1 MISKMIQAVILSGS
15 LAVAG
20 TASANDRNVIVPV
33 IAGAAVG
40 AVLATLISHSGRND
54 YQQPRY
60 QHYQPR
66 PRYAPQYQPVAYV
79 PVRRQVVYR
88 RVEPVYGNPY
98 DHGRNWHGDRGYNR
112 GYDRG
117 YDRGRGDGRW

>member
-40 AVLATLISHSGRND
+40 AVLATLISSSGRND

-60 QHYQPR
+60 QNYQPQ

-79 PVRRQVVYR
+79 PVRQQVVYR
-88 RVEPVYGNPY
+88 RFEPVRGN
-98 DHGRNWHGDRGYNR
+98 H
-112 GYDRG
+112 YDRG
-117 YDRGRGDGRW
+117 YDRGRDWHGDRGYDQGRGNGRW